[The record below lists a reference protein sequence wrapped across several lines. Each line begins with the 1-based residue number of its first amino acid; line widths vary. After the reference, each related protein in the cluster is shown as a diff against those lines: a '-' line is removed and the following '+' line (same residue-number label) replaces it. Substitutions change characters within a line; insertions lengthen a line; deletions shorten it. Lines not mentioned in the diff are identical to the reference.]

1 MRNLGKVI
9 TAMVTPLD
17 DNLKV
22 DLGKTRKL
30 ARYLVENG
38 SDGIVVTGT
47 TGESPTMSK
56 EEKISLFKTVKDEV
70 GESITVIA
78 GAGSNSTE
86 ESILLSKAA
95 QKAGV
100 DCIMLVVPYYNK
112 PSQEGLYQH
121 FSTIAKEVELPIML
135 YNVPGR
141 TVTNM
146 LPETVERLAAID
158 NIVALKEACGS
169 MDQVSELKRIL
180 PEDFYIYSG
189 DDSLTL
195 PMLSLGCEGVV
206 SVASHLVGKEI
217 KEMIELFKAGST
229 KEALVKHLTLM
240 PIFKM
245 LFITAN
251 PVPLKYALR
260 QIGLDVGGVRGP
272 LCNAT
277 KVEEEIINKVLLQF
291 KMISAEL

>member
-1 MRNLGKVI
+1 MRNLGRVI

-22 DLGKTRKL
+22 DLGKTRKI

-56 EEKISLFKTVKDEV
+56 EEKISLFETVKDEV
-70 GESITVIA
+70 GKNITVIA
-78 GAGSNSTE
+78 GAGSNNTQ

-121 FSTIAKEVELPIML
+121 FSTIAKEVDLPIML

-146 LPETVERLAAID
+146 LPETVERLTAIE

-169 MDQVSELKRIL
+169 MDQVSELKRIV

-206 SVASHLVGKEI
+206 SVASHLVGREI

-229 KEALVKHLTLM
+229 KEALAKHLALM

-272 LCNAT
+272 LCDAT
-277 KVEEEIINKVLLQF
+277 KAEEEIINKVLLEF